1 MDLKVETSG
10 AGLGILG
17 DHTGSEEVKCSVPCE
32 ALLALRSC
40 ASLASIRMWL
50 LDSPKFGFFWVE
62 GLAKPHGSR
71 ARVFPPSSLGVI
83 RDEAVLVSPPP
94 PPKVT

>member
-1 MDLKVETSG
+1 MGLKVETSG

-17 DHTGSEEVKCSVPCE
+17 DHTGSEEKCSVPCE

-50 LDSPKFGFFWVE
+50 LDSPKFGLFWVE

-83 RDEAVLVSPPP
+83 RDEAVLVPPSHE
-94 PPKVT
+94 VT